1 MNEQIDADALPP
13 SKGLFE
19 ERWVLLKRNRMAYAS
34 FWFLIA
40 LFALA
45 IMGKVLTQNIVVF
58 DPKIVRL
65 SEKFLPP
72 LTPYTSKI
80 TPKEVD
86 GWKSQ
91 VKRTAK
97 GGQQITWDN
106 LGAPQPFNQPFFLPM
121 NISWPKKKGTYSMK
135 VTQVCPDEV
144 MVWGTPDGPATANK
158 PSPPLTPL
166 PQVQV
171 VEKVKVS

>member
-1 MNEQIDADALPP
+1 MLTGKIFGK
-13 SKGLFE
+13 S
-19 ERWVLLKRNRMAYAS
+19 VLTA
-34 FWFLIA
+34 A
-40 LFALA
+40 LFLFAGSGLSANAHA
-45 IMGKVLTQNIVVF
+45 IIELNGVDAVAGKRSAMTMEIQHGCTGSGTGTIQVIAYVGK
-58 DPKIVRL
+58 PWG
-65 SEKFLPP
+65 
-72 LTPYTSKI
+72 KI

-86 GWKSQ
+86 GWKSK

-106 LGAPQPFNQPFFLPM
+106 LGEPQPFNQPFFLPM